1 MAVEVAAWIIIIA
14 FVGPALL
21 LLGTLGHGVIGRIAG
36 AIEDYALREQK
47 RRHDG

>member
-1 MAVEVAAWIIIIA
+1 MAVEVAAWIIIVA

-21 LLGTLGHGVIGRIAG
+21 LLGTLGHGLVGRIAG
-36 AIEDYALREQK
+36 AIERAALREQE